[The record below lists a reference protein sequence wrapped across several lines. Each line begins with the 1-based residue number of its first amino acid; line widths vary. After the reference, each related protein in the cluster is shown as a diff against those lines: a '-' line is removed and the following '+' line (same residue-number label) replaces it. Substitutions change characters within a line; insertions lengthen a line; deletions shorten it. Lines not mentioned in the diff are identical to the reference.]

1 MRALVPGGPTA
12 CLAGGLA
19 ALALS
24 CLSAC
29 TSLSGVG
36 DLEFSDGGSGPGVG
50 GAGGGAVGGGPGVGG
65 AGGGAVGGGP
75 GVGGAGGGVGGG
87 GPGVGGA
94 GGGGPGVGGAGG
106 GQAPTPPTAADL
118 LALTASCDQVS
129 SGLFRN
135 SFDGQE
141 PSIPVCALSGAY
153 FWQAGM
159 AIDCDGL
166 SHASAEC
173 PSDIPHTALTDSH
186 GNALDSVSLPFVV
199 APNGWPAECPV
210 VTWSHADAG
219 LQLGA
224 VVAVIRGDTVAYGIL
239 GDTGECDAIG
249 MGSYAMAQSLGIE
262 QPGVGV
268 ESGVTYIAFSGP
280 GAVVD
285 PVEDHARAVELGTR
299 LAAELLAEP

>member
-1 MRALVPGGPTA
+1 MRAPGGPRA

-24 CLSAC
+24 GLSAC
-29 TSLSGVG
+29 TGLSGVG
-36 DLEFSDGGSGPGVG
+36 DLEFGDGGSGPGAG
-50 GAGGGAVGGGPGVGG
+50 GAGVGG
-65 AGGGAVGGGP
+65 AGVGGA
-75 GVGGAGGGVGGG
+75 GVGGAGAGGAGGA
-87 GPGVGGA
+87 GVGGA
-94 GGGGPGVGGAGG
+94 GVGGAGG
-106 GQAPTPPTAADL
+106 GQVPIPPTAADL

-135 SFDGQE
+135 SFHGQE

-249 MGSYAMAQSLGIE
+249 MGSYAMAQGLGIE